1 MNGMKGKTAIVT
13 GAGQGIGRDIAL
25 ALAARGVDTAV
36 IDVNAAG
43 AEETAALVE
52 QAGAGSLALACD
64 VGDLGQAQECVAK
77 TLAWRKQV
85 HFLVNNA
92 GIARDNLLIRM
103 SEAEWD
109 AVIRVNL
116 TGAFNFTKAIA
127 RHMFKMRCGR
137 IVNISS
143 VIGLMGNI
151 GQVNYAASKAGV
163 IGLTKSAAREMAA
176 RNVTVNAV
184 APGFIET
191 AMTDALPE
199 KAREEMLRLIPLGA
213 FGTGRDVANVV
224 LFLLSDMGSYVTG
237 QVLHCDGGMVM
248 S

>member
-1 MNGMKGKTAIVT
+1 
-13 GAGQGIGRDIAL
+13 
-25 ALAARGVDTAV
+25 
-36 IDVNAAG
+36 
-43 AEETAALVE
+43 
-52 QAGAGSLALACD
+52 
-64 VGDLGQAQECVAK
+64 
-77 TLAWRKQV
+77 
-85 HFLVNNA
+85 
-92 GIARDNLLIRM
+92 
-103 SEAEWD
+103 
-109 AVIRVNL
+109 
-116 TGAFNFTKAIA
+116 
-127 RHMFKMRCGR
+127 
-137 IVNISS
+137 
-143 VIGLMGNI
+143 
-151 GQVNYAASKAGV
+151 
-163 IGLTKSAAREMAA
+163 MAA